1 MASCSSFN
9 FLLEFWLCIIIIGL
23 SDNGHAQLDATFYD
37 DSCPE
42 LVSIVNAGMK
52 QAIGRESRLAASILR
67 NYFHD
72 CFVSGCDA
80 SILLD
85 GKDSEKFAFP
95 NLNTARGFEV
105 IDDIKKDVEEACPK
119 TVSCADI
126 LSIATREGVRE
137 MQGPSW
143 ELKFGRK
150 DSLEPKQEMANNG
163 LPGPSSTLGNLKEG
177 FGEKGFT
184 PTDVTALSGAHT
196 IEKNKK
202 ECPFEGGDFNVAQL
216 DQTTPLVF
224 DNQYYKNLMERRVLL
239 DSDQVL
245 FSNDTQDDL
254 VTTYSKDQD
263 AFFKD
268 FAQAMVKLSN
278 LSPLTGDQ
286 GEIRT
291 NCRSSNSE
299 PEQPLTD

>member
-1 MASCSSFN
+1 
-9 FLLEFWLCIIIIGL
+9 
-23 SDNGHAQLDATFYD
+23 
-37 DSCPE
+37 
-42 LVSIVNAGMK
+42 
-52 QAIGRESRLAASILR
+52 
-67 NYFHD
+67 
-72 CFVSGCDA
+72 
-80 SILLD
+80 
-85 GKDSEKFAFP
+85 
-95 NLNTARGFEV
+95 
-105 IDDIKKDVEEACPK
+105 
-119 TVSCADI
+119 
-126 LSIATREGVRE
+126 

-163 LPGPSSTLGNLKEG
+163 LPGPSSTLDNLKEG

-196 IEKNKK
+196 IGKASCTMFRNRIYNSTDIDPDYAEKNKK

-299 PEQPLTD
+299 PE